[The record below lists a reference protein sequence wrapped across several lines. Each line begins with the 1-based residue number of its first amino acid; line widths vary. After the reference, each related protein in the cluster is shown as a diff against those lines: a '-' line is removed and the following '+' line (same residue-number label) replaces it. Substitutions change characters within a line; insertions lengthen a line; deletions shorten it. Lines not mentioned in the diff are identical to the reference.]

1 MDSSAPNPQNDTD
14 PMRLR
19 ANLHGAQGHVYAE
32 RGWFFEEGIPAMTE
46 TPAPYRSTLT
56 LKTTMPAATP
66 ESAKP
71 KNPHALQQ
79 ALLWQCKG
87 QRVRVWLMTG
97 QELVGILAGF
107 DTYSIALETEHK
119 NYLLFKHG
127 MVGIE
132 MERQ

>member
-1 MDSSAPNPQNDTD
+1 MTDTHA
-14 PMRLR
+14 L
-19 ANLHGAQGHVYAE
+19 
-32 RGWFFEEGIPAMTE
+32 
-46 TPAPYRSTLT
+46 YRTTLT
-56 LKTTMPAATP
+56 LKKPMTTEAKRIPVPTPTATP
-66 ESAKP
+66 VPPKPAKP

-87 QRVRVWLMTG
+87 QKVRVWLMTG

-107 DTYSIALETEHK
+107 DTYAIALETEHK